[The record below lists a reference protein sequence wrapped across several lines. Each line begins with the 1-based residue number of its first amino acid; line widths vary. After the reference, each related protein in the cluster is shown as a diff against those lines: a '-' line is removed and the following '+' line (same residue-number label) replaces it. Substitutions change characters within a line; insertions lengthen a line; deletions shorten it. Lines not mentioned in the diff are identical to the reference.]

1 VVRSAWFG
9 LFGAIAVC
17 GAIGC
22 LFAVVVN
29 NLGAHLIITGI
40 ALNVAAA
47 AGTTLGLFF
56 ATGDKGMSGA
66 LKSGVL
72 PNVKLP
78 GIDAIP
84 VLGTILSGHHIL
96 TYVALIAVPLVSMM
110 MARTPFGL
118 HIRAVGV
125 DPKSAATA
133 GIPVARVQ
141 MTALAL
147 SGICGG
153 LAGLTCRWAM

>member
-1 VVRSAWFG
+1 
-9 LFGAIAVC
+9 
-17 GAIGC
+17 
-22 LFAVVVN
+22 VN

-110 MARTPFGL
+110 MARTPAC
-118 HIRAVGV
+118 ISAPSASTRNRRRPQASRWRA
-125 DPKSAATA
+125 S
-133 GIPVARVQ
+133 R
-141 MTALAL
+141 
-147 SGICGG
+147 
-153 LAGLTCRWAM
+153 

>member
-1 VVRSAWFG
+1 MTRVSFQVSPVCC

-96 TYVALIAVPLVSMM
+96 TYVALIAVPLD
-110 MARTPFGL
+110 R
-118 HIRAVGV
+118 
-125 DPKSAATA
+125 KS
-133 GIPVARVQ
+133 VV
-141 MTALAL
+141 
-147 SGICGG
+147 
-153 LAGLTCRWAM
+153 